1 MERRK
6 REKEKEND
14 LVWNSIRGRNCPIC
28 LTHLQPRYN
37 EVAVLTRCYH
47 AYCTQCIARWS
58 QLRRI
63 CPLCNSLFNSWFSIL
78 NLSFRKHFLPPLH
91 ASQPR
96 LPITTR
102 RIVGRRIRR
111 VDRRALQWRRS
122 FGNPASVTALVIAQR
137 KLEWRASIYNNIGLQ
152 PDPTTLRCLEA
163 RCNGCSPCKL
173 FLSMLQQHPSP
184 NKSRKDALKNEILQR
199 IKPWIKRELEAV
211 LGDPDPTVI
220 VHVVTSQFIAWLEEK
235 ARMPSGQCDVGNDF
249 IHPLRPF
256 LHDKA
261 STFWH
266 ELSCFGESCYN
277 METYDAVVQY
287 RHLE

>member
-1 MERRK
+1 MMERRK
-6 REKEKEND
+6 RERN
-14 LVWNSIRGRNCPIC
+14 LVCDSIRDRNCPIC
-28 LTHLQPRYN
+28 LMNLQPRYKQ
-37 EVAVLTRCYH
+37 VAVLARCYH
-47 AYCTQCIARWS
+47 AYCTHCIARWS

-63 CPLCNSLFNSWFSIL
+63 CPLCNSFFNSWFSIH
-78 NLSFRKHFLPPLH
+78 NLSSTTFRKHFLPPLH
-91 ASQPR
+91 DTQSHFP
-96 LPITTR
+96 TTT

-122 FGNPASVTALVIAQR
+122 FGNPAFVTADVIAQR
-137 KLEWRASIYNNIGLQ
+137 KLEWRASIYNNLGLQ
-152 PDPTTLRCLEA
+152 PDPTTLRCLET
-163 RCNGCSPCKL
+163 RCKGCSPCKL
-173 FLSMLQQHPSP
+173 FVSMLQRHPSP
-184 NKSRKDALKNEILQR
+184 NKSRKDAVKSEILQR
-199 IKPWIKRELEAV
+199 IEPWIKRELQAV

-235 ARMPSGQCDVGNDF
+235 ARMPSGQCDVVDAF

-266 ELSCFGESCYN
+266 ELSCFSESCYN